1 LANSGKL
8 CEISWV
14 KQVLNGRLM
23 QKPISSGLL
32 MVVELG
38 AEWPSAVQ
46 AELAASSL
54 RVVAQEE
61 SEAPAAFAMRV
72 GEQLEGLFVRGLAL
86 HSAVIACS
94 ERLDEAA
101 SRARADLA
109 RALASAL
116 SRGTGGLL
124 LLTAADRNA
133 GRSHA
138 ALTALQQDLAREWQ
152 SAAIETQ
159 LRFGDEVA
167 PMTSSPEAQ
176 PSTKSNRR
184 RSGKDG
190 ARRVA

>member
-1 LANSGKL
+1 
-8 CEISWV
+8 
-14 KQVLNGRLM
+14 M

-61 SEAPAAFAMRV
+61 SEAPAAFAARV
-72 GEQLEGLFVRGLAL
+72 SEQLEGLFARGIAL
-86 HSAVIACS
+86 HSAVLACS
-94 ERLDEAA
+94 ERLDEVA
-101 SRARADLA
+101 RHARADVS

-116 SRGTGGLL
+116 SRSTAGLL
-124 LLTAADRNA
+124 LLAASDRNQ
-133 GRSHA
+133 GRSRA
-138 ALTALQQDLAREWQ
+138 ALAALQQDLAREWQ

-159 LRFGDEVA
+159 VRFGDEVP

-176 PSTKSNRR
+176 ASAKSNRR
-184 RSGKDG
+184 RNGKDG